1 MTTVAGSVVDR
12 RTRIV
17 DLVVFLVGVPF
28 AIVWVIAG
36 LLFTVAI
43 PVAAVL
49 IVVGSPD
56 ISPGERF
63 AVLAWVAAV
72 AAGSWISLYSLAA
85 PYASRPRVDNRLAL
99 AGPLLFGAALLAPL
113 ILSGGTDHGDLAA
126 LGMLSF
132 GFGALRAARENVLP
146 SRPVPLPSDDP
157 PIL

>member
-1 MTTVAGSVVDR
+1 MTAVAGSVDR

-28 AIVWVIAG
+28 VIVWVIAG
-36 LLFTVAI
+36 LLFTLAI

-56 ISPGERF
+56 LSPGERL
-63 AVLAWVAAV
+63 AVLAWVGAV

-99 AGPLLFGAALLAPL
+99 TGPLLFGAAFLAPL
-113 ILSGGTDHGDLAA
+113 ILSGSTDHGDLAA

-132 GFGALRAARENVLP
+132 GFGALRAARENLLP
-146 SRPVPLPSDDP
+146 PRPVPLASDDP